1 MDSPRWL
8 VQLSDLPWLVVAGA
22 LGLVLEGVLLLSGIT
37 PQGEGWWTLPFRGAL
52 AAGGICG
59 WLAFRFGRGGGG
71 MLLGGGS
78 GLVVA
83 VVLPWLVGLVGGAAS
98 PPDPALLL
106 TLGIGW
112 VILPPLTHTMVLP
125 LLRLGPIRRLA
136 AHHPRYRHLR
146 TGAAGGSGP
155 LRPEG

>member
-37 PQGEGWWTLPFRGAL
+37 PQGEGWWTLPLRGAL

-59 WLAFRFGRGGGG
+59 WFAFRFGRGVAG

-78 GLVVA
+78 GLAVA
-83 VVLPWLVGLVGGAAS
+83 VVLPRLVGLVGGTAS
-98 PPDPALLL
+98 LPDPTLLL
-106 TLGIGW
+106 SLVAGW
-112 VILPPLTHTMVLP
+112 VILPPLTHTLVLP
-125 LLRLGPIRRLA
+125 LLLLDPIRRLA
-136 AHHPRYRHLR
+136 AHHPRYRHLG
-146 TGAAGGSGP
+146 TGAAGSSGP
-155 LRPEG
+155 MRPQG